1 MLDFN
6 IERQGQL
13 LTQLITIATIAIF
26 NKFEDEVNRK
36 NLVDSLA
43 ARLGSKESVSQL
55 LVQIYFEISFLKSFL
70 DTTSNGTLERRVNSI
85 E

>member
-55 LVQIYFEISFLKSFL
+55 LVQIYFEISFLKCFL
-70 DTTSNGTLERRVNSI
+70 DTTSNGTL
-85 E
+85 